1 MDQHQ
6 LSLACATD
14 ALRFTRN
21 RGCVT
26 VRRPGRPVHPAILA
40 GTFLSF
46 I

>member
-40 GTFLSF
+40 GTFLRF